1 MKSKNFIPVL
11 VLIVLCSCST
21 INQIKTTEFTG
32 DIVQMSYSGDTVG
45 FFSKAIIFQEKRTQQ
60 ISPETNKLLWTSS
73 EAFQQFDPFSM
84 FPEGI
89 SFIYE
94 GQLHYISGGIIQ
106 MTNIVYQDSV
116 EDRPVVTKEAE
127 KKAKVNT
134 LVEKAKSDER
144 QLTALKKKAKSIKAE
159 KKAKVNTLVEK
170 AKSDEQQL
178 AALKKKA
185 KSIKKEF
192 GRDSDEYRKVQNLIK
207 SIDNDLKAV
216 VEESLSENYEYYYY
230 QYSNNEE

>member
-144 QLTALKKKAKSIKAE
+144 QL
-159 KKAKVNTLVEK
+159 
-170 AKSDEQQL
+170 

-216 VEESLSENYEYYYY
+216 VESLSENYEYYYY

>member
-1 MKSKNFIPVL
+1 
-11 VLIVLCSCST
+11 
-21 INQIKTTEFTG
+21 
-32 DIVQMSYSGDTVG
+32 MSYSGDTVG
-45 FFSKAIIFQEKRTQQ
+45 FFSKATIFREKRTQQ
-60 ISPETNKLLWTSS
+60 ISPETNQLLWTSS
-73 EAFQQFDPFSM
+73 EASQQFDLFSM

-134 LVEKAKSDER
+134 LVEKAKSDEQK
-144 QLTALKKKAKSIKAE
+144 QLAALKK
-159 KKAKVNTLVEK
+159 K

-207 SIDNDLKAV
+207 SIDNDLKATV
-216 VEESLSENYEYYYY
+216 ESLSKNYGYHYYYP
-230 QYSNNEE
+230 YSNNEE

>member
-45 FFSKAIIFQEKRTQQ
+45 FFSKATIFKEKRTQQ
-60 ISPETNKLLWTSS
+60 ISPETNQLLWTSS
-73 EAFQQFDPFSM
+73 EAFQQFDLFSM

-116 EDRPVVTKEAE
+116 EDRPVVTKE
-127 KKAKVNT
+127 
-134 LVEKAKSDER
+134 
-144 QLTALKKKAKSIKAE
+144 AE

>member
-45 FFSKAIIFQEKRTQQ
+45 FFSKATIFKEKRTQQ

-134 LVEKAKSDER
+134 LVEKAKSDE
-144 QLTALKKKAKSIKAE
+144 
-159 KKAKVNTLVEK
+159 
-170 AKSDEQQL
+170 QQL

>member
-144 QLTALKKKAKSIKAE
+144 QL
-159 KKAKVNTLVEK
+159 
-170 AKSDEQQL
+170 

>member
-45 FFSKAIIFQEKRTQQ
+45 FFSKATIFKEKRTQQ

-94 GQLHYISGGIIQ
+94 GQLHYISGVIIQ

-144 QLTALKKKAKSIKAE
+144 
-159 KKAKVNTLVEK
+159 
-170 AKSDEQQL
+170 QL

>member
-11 VLIVLCSCST
+11 VLIVLCSCSI
-21 INQIKTTEFTG
+21 INQTKTTELTG
-32 DIVQMSYSGDTVG
+32 DIVQMNYSGDTVG
-45 FFSKAIIFQEKRTQQ
+45 FFSKATIFREKRTQQ
-60 ISPETNKLLWTSS
+60 ISPETNQLLWTSP
-73 EAFQQFDPFSM
+73 EASQQFDLFSM

-134 LVEKAKSDER
+134 LVEKAKSDE
-144 QLTALKKKAKSIKAE
+144 
-159 KKAKVNTLVEK
+159 
-170 AKSDEQQL
+170 QQL

-207 SIDNDLKAV
+207 SIDNDLKAA

>member
-1 MKSKNFIPVL
+1 
-11 VLIVLCSCST
+11 
-21 INQIKTTEFTG
+21 
-32 DIVQMSYSGDTVG
+32 MSYSGDTVG
-45 FFSKAIIFQEKRTQQ
+45 FFSKAIIFKEKRTQQ

-106 MTNIVYQDSV
+106 MTNIIYQDSV
-116 EDRPVVTKEAE
+116 EDRPVVTKE
-127 KKAKVNT
+127 
-134 LVEKAKSDER
+134 
-144 QLTALKKKAKSIKAE
+144 AE

-207 SIDNDLKAV
+207 SIDNDLKATV
-216 VEESLSENYEYYYY
+216 KSLSKNYGYHYF
-230 QYSNNEE
+230 QPYSNNEE

>member
-134 LVEKAKSDER
+134 LVEKAKSDE
-144 QLTALKKKAKSIKAE
+144 
-159 KKAKVNTLVEK
+159 
-170 AKSDEQQL
+170 QQL

>member
-45 FFSKAIIFQEKRTQQ
+45 FFSKATIFKEKRTQQ
-60 ISPETNKLLWTSS
+60 ISPETNQLLWTSS
-73 EAFQQFDPFSM
+73 EVFQQFNLFSM

-116 EDRPVVTKEAE
+116 EDRPVVTKE
-127 KKAKVNT
+127 
-134 LVEKAKSDER
+134 
-144 QLTALKKKAKSIKAE
+144 AE

-230 QYSNNEE
+230 QNSNNEE

>member
-11 VLIVLCSCST
+11 VLVVLCSCST

-45 FFSKAIIFQEKRTQQ
+45 FFSKAIIFKEKRTQQ

-134 LVEKAKSDER
+134 LVEKAKSDE
-144 QLTALKKKAKSIKAE
+144 
-159 KKAKVNTLVEK
+159 
-170 AKSDEQQL
+170 QQL

>member
-1 MKSKNFIPVL
+1 MKSTNFIPVL

-45 FFSKAIIFQEKRTQQ
+45 FFSKATIFKEKRTQQ
-60 ISPETNKLLWTSS
+60 ISPETNQLLWTSS
-73 EAFQQFDPFSM
+73 EAFQQFDLFSM

-116 EDRPVVTKEAE
+116 EDRPVVTKE
-127 KKAKVNT
+127 
-134 LVEKAKSDER
+134 
-144 QLTALKKKAKSIKAE
+144 AE

>member
-1 MKSKNFIPVL
+1 MN
-11 VLIVLCSCST
+11 
-21 INQIKTTEFTG
+21 
-32 DIVQMSYSGDTVG
+32 YSGDTVG
-45 FFSKAIIFQEKRTQQ
+45 FFSKATIFREKRTQQ
-60 ISPETNKLLWTSS
+60 SSPETNQLLWTSP
-73 EAFQQFDPFSM
+73 EAFQQFDFFSM

-134 LVEKAKSDER
+134 LVEKAKSDE
-144 QLTALKKKAKSIKAE
+144 
-159 KKAKVNTLVEK
+159 
-170 AKSDEQQL
+170 QQL

-207 SIDNDLKAV
+207 SIDNDLKATV
-216 VEESLSENYEYYYY
+216 ESLSKNYGY
-230 QYSNNEE
+230 QYYTYSINEK

>member
-11 VLIVLCSCST
+11 VLVVLCSCST

-45 FFSKAIIFQEKRTQQ
+45 FFSKATIFREKRTQQ
-60 ISPETNKLLWTSS
+60 ISPETNKLLWTSP
-73 EAFQQFDPFSM
+73 EASQQFDLFSM

-134 LVEKAKSDER
+134 LVEK
-144 QLTALKKKAKSIKAE
+144 T
-159 KKAKVNTLVEK
+159 
-170 AKSDEQQL
+170 KSDEQKQL
-178 AALKKKA
+178 ATLKKKA

-216 VEESLSENYEYYYY
+216 VEESLGENYEYYYY
-230 QYSNNEE
+230 QHSNNEE

>member
-11 VLIVLCSCST
+11 VLVVLCSCST

-45 FFSKAIIFQEKRTQQ
+45 FFSKATIFREKRTQQ
-60 ISPETNKLLWTSS
+60 ISPETNKLLWTSP
-73 EAFQQFDPFSM
+73 EASQQFDLFSM

-116 EDRPVVTKEAE
+116 EDRPVVTKE
-127 KKAKVNT
+127 
-134 LVEKAKSDER
+134 
-144 QLTALKKKAKSIKAE
+144 AE

-216 VEESLSENYEYYYY
+216 VEESLGENYEYYYY
-230 QYSNNEE
+230 QHSNNEE

>member
-1 MKSKNFIPVL
+1 
-11 VLIVLCSCST
+11 
-21 INQIKTTEFTG
+21 
-32 DIVQMSYSGDTVG
+32 MSYSGDTVG

-144 QLTALKKKAKSIKAE
+144 QL
-159 KKAKVNTLVEK
+159 
-170 AKSDEQQL
+170 

-216 VEESLSENYEYYYY
+216 VESLSKNYGYHYY

>member
-45 FFSKAIIFQEKRTQQ
+45 FFSKATIFKEKRTQQ
-60 ISPETNKLLWTSS
+60 ISPETNQLLWTSS
-73 EAFQQFDPFSM
+73 EAFQQFDLFSM

-144 QLTALKKKAKSIKAE
+144 QL
-159 KKAKVNTLVEK
+159 
-170 AKSDEQQL
+170 

>member
-11 VLIVLCSCST
+11 VLVVLCSCSV
-21 INQIKTTEFTG
+21 INQIKTTELTG

-45 FFSKAIIFQEKRTQQ
+45 FFSKAIIFKEKRTQQ
-60 ISPETNKLLWTSS
+60 VSPETNKLLWTSS

-134 LVEKAKSDER
+134 LVEKAKSDEQK
-144 QLTALKKKAKSIKAE
+144 QLAALKKKAKSDEQKQLAAL
-159 KKAKVNTLVEK
+159 KKK

-207 SIDNDLKAV
+207 SIDNDLKVV
-216 VEESLSENYEYYYY
+216 VEESLGENYEYYYY

>member
-45 FFSKAIIFQEKRTQQ
+45 FFSKATIFKEKRTQQ

-144 QLTALKKKAKSIKAE
+144 QL
-159 KKAKVNTLVEK
+159 
-170 AKSDEQQL
+170 

>member
-11 VLIVLCSCST
+11 VLIVHCSCST

-45 FFSKAIIFQEKRTQQ
+45 FFSKATIFKEKRTQQ
-60 ISPETNKLLWTSS
+60 ISPETNQLLWTSS
-73 EAFQQFDPFSM
+73 EAFQQFDLFSM

-116 EDRPVVTKEAE
+116 EDRPVVTKE
-127 KKAKVNT
+127 
-134 LVEKAKSDER
+134 
-144 QLTALKKKAKSIKAE
+144 AE

>member
-11 VLIVLCSCST
+11 VLVVLCSCSV
-21 INQIKTTEFTG
+21 INQTKTTELTG
-32 DIVQMSYSGDTVG
+32 DIVQMNYSGDTVG
-45 FFSKAIIFQEKRTQQ
+45 FFSKATIFREKRTQQ
-60 ISPETNKLLWTSS
+60 SSPETNQLLWTSP
-73 EAFQQFDPFSM
+73 EAFQQFDLFSM

-134 LVEKAKSDER
+134 LVEKAKSDE
-144 QLTALKKKAKSIKAE
+144 
-159 KKAKVNTLVEK
+159 
-170 AKSDEQQL
+170 QQL

-207 SIDNDLKAV
+207 SIDNDLKATV
-216 VEESLSENYEYYYY
+216 ESLSKNYGYHYYYP
-230 QYSNNEE
+230 YSNNEE

>member
-11 VLIVLCSCST
+11 VLVVLCSCSI
-21 INQIKTTEFTG
+21 INQIKTTELTG
-32 DIVQMSYSGDTVG
+32 DIVQMNYSGDTVG
-45 FFSKAIIFQEKRTQQ
+45 FFSKATIFREKRTQQ
-60 ISPETNKLLWTSS
+60 ISPETNKLLWTSP
-73 EAFQQFDPFSM
+73 EASQQFDLFSM

-116 EDRPVVTKEAE
+116 EDRPVVTE
-127 KKAKVNT
+127 
-134 LVEKAKSDER
+134 
-144 QLTALKKKAKSIKAE
+144 KAE
-159 KKAKVNTLVEK
+159 KKAKVNTPVKKVKVEDRPVVTEK
-170 AKSDEQQL
+170 AEKKAKVNTPVKKVKSDEQQL

-216 VEESLSENYEYYYY
+216 VESLSKNYGYHYY

>member
-1 MKSKNFIPVL
+1 
-11 VLIVLCSCST
+11 
-21 INQIKTTEFTG
+21 
-32 DIVQMSYSGDTVG
+32 
-45 FFSKAIIFQEKRTQQ
+45 
-60 ISPETNKLLWTSS
+60 
-73 EAFQQFDPFSM
+73 M

-144 QLTALKKKAKSIKAE
+144 QL
-159 KKAKVNTLVEK
+159 
-170 AKSDEQQL
+170 
-178 AALKKKA
+178 AALKKEA

-207 SIDNDLKAV
+207 SIDNDLKATV
-216 VEESLSENYEYYYY
+216 ESLSKNYGYQYYS
-230 QYSNNEE
+230 YSNNEE

>member
-1 MKSKNFIPVL
+1 
-11 VLIVLCSCST
+11 
-21 INQIKTTEFTG
+21 
-32 DIVQMSYSGDTVG
+32 MSYSGDTVG
-45 FFSKAIIFQEKRTQQ
+45 FFSKAIIFKEKRTQQ

-73 EAFQQFDPFSM
+73 EAFQQFDLFSM

-89 SFIYE
+89 SFTYE

-116 EDRPVVTKEAE
+116 EDRPVVTK
-127 KKAKVNT
+127 
-134 LVEKAKSDER
+134 
-144 QLTALKKKAKSIKAE
+144 KAE

-178 AALKKKA
+178 AALKKEA

-207 SIDNDLKAV
+207 SIDNDLKTTV
-216 VEESLSENYEYYYY
+216 ESLSKNYGYQYYS
-230 QYSNNEE
+230 YSNNEE